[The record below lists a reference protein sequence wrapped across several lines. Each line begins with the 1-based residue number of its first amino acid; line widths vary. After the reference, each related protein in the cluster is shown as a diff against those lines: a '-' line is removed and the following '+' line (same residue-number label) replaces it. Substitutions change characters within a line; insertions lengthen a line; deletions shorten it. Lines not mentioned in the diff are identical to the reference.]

1 MNKECKLAFAYLY
14 EKRAAACLLALA
26 VAFLFLITEL
36 FHAPREMAVYTSL
49 MLGTGA
55 ALAFAVGLYRYRAVH
70 NALQVLLRQSAV
82 ALEEMPVPRG
92 LLDRDWQALVR
103 AVDAARRDAVERSE
117 TARRDAQEYYTLW
130 AHQVKTPL
138 AAMQLLAQE
147 EEFPAQGLFLSELF
161 QTQQY
166 VDMVMSYQRMAS
178 MTKDLCAQ
186 EVDVDA
192 AVQAA
197 VRRVQ
202 PLFAGK
208 QQVKLEVQAT
218 GIQVVSDTKWL
229 GLVIEQLLTNAV
241 KYTRRGFVKV
251 YAQVG
256 ALVVEDSGIGI
267 SPDELP
273 RVFERGFTGL
283 NGRASGTAL
292 ALGCIFAGK
301 LRKNWAM
308 CCVWNRNRARARA
321 LCFAFRRFPLRWNDP
336 HFLFCRGGP
345 GSARHALPHKRRAGR
360 MLTKA

>member
-36 FHAPREMAVYTSL
+36 YHAPREMAVYTSL

-82 ALEEMPVPRG
+82 ALEEMPAPRG

-218 GIQVVSDTKWL
+218 GIQVISDTKWL

-251 YAQVG
+251 YAQDG

-283 NGRASGTAL
+283 NGRGQRHSSG
-292 ALGCIFAGK
+292 LGLYLCRQITQKLGHVLRLESEQGK
-301 LRKNWAM
+301 GT
-308 CCVWNRNRARARA
+308 RAV
-321 LCFAFRRFPLRWNDP
+321 LCFPQVSLAVE
-336 HFLFCRGGP
+336 
-345 GSARHALPHKRRAGR
+345 
-360 MLTKA
+360 

>member
-1 MNKECKLAFAYLY
+1 
-14 EKRAAACLLALA
+14 
-26 VAFLFLITEL
+26 
-36 FHAPREMAVYTSL
+36 
-49 MLGTGA
+49 
-55 ALAFAVGLYRYRAVH
+55 
-70 NALQVLLRQSAV
+70 
-82 ALEEMPVPRG
+82 
-92 LLDRDWQALVR
+92 
-103 AVDAARRDAVERSE
+103 
-117 TARRDAQEYYTLW
+117 
-130 AHQVKTPL
+130 
-138 AAMQLLAQE
+138 MQLLAQE

-186 EVDVDA
+186 KVDVDA

-218 GIQVVSDTKWL
+218 GIQVISDTKWL

-251 YAQVG
+251 YAQDG

-283 NGRASGTAL
+283 NGRGQRHSSVLGLYLCRQITQKLGHVLRLESEQGKGT
-292 ALGCIFAGK
+292 
-301 LRKNWAM
+301 
-308 CCVWNRNRARARA
+308 RAV
-321 LCFAFRRFPLRWNDP
+321 LCFPQVSLAVE
-336 HFLFCRGGP
+336 
-345 GSARHALPHKRRAGR
+345 
-360 MLTKA
+360 

>member
-1 MNKECKLAFAYLY
+1 M
-14 EKRAAACLLALA
+14 
-26 VAFLFLITEL
+26 
-36 FHAPREMAVYTSL
+36 
-49 MLGTGA
+49 
-55 ALAFAVGLYRYRAVH
+55 
-70 NALQVLLRQSAV
+70 
-82 ALEEMPVPRG
+82 
-92 LLDRDWQALVR
+92 R

-218 GIQVVSDTKWL
+218 GIQVISDTKWM

-251 YAQVG
+251 YAQDG

-283 NGRASGTAL
+283 NGRGQRHSSG
-292 ALGCIFAGK
+292 LGLYLCRQITQKLGHVLRLESEQGK
-301 LRKNWAM
+301 GT
-308 CCVWNRNRARARA
+308 RAV
-321 LCFAFRRFPLRWNDP
+321 LCFPQVSLAVE
-336 HFLFCRGGP
+336 
-345 GSARHALPHKRRAGR
+345 
-360 MLTKA
+360 

>member
-1 MNKECKLAFAYLY
+1 MNKECKLVFAYLY

-36 FHAPREMAVYTSL
+36 YHAPREMAVYTSL

-70 NALQVLLRQSAV
+70 NVLQVLLRQSAV
-82 ALEEMPVPRG
+82 SLEEMPAPRG

-186 EVDVDA
+186 KVDVDA

-218 GIQVVSDTKWL
+218 GIQVISDTKWQ

-251 YAQVG
+251 YAQAG

-283 NGRASGTAL
+283 NGRGQRHSSG
-292 ALGCIFAGK
+292 LGLYLCRQITQKLGHVLRLESEQGK
-301 LRKNWAM
+301 GT
-308 CCVWNRNRARARA
+308 RAV
-321 LCFAFRRFPLRWNDP
+321 LCFPQVSLAVE
-336 HFLFCRGGP
+336 
-345 GSARHALPHKRRAGR
+345 
-360 MLTKA
+360 